1 MCDLDDDNDGV
12 DDNSDP
18 SPLNPN
24 RPGGGGLPYLILD
37 TVDST
42 QYGFRFEGIN
52 SNSQL
57 LERQFDASGSDQ
69 LLTLTGYDIDTR
81 QEVRVLFNGTEI
93 GFLSRTLNNGRGA
106 SRLMIDQSLLKNTG
120 NILRFKRVN
129 SGWIWGVTD
138 LLLSEVGG

>member
-1 MCDLDDDNDGV
+1 
-12 DDNSDP
+12 
-18 SPLNPN
+18 
-24 RPGGGGLPYLILD
+24 LPYLILD